1 MELRKKN
8 HKSYNSKP
16 KIKLKKILNDNL
28 FFKRSL
34 MLKMA
39 LSKNIKINTNY
50 KIDRLTTEKNLSYS
64 KMQDYN
70 DENTENKLYDKMMRK
85 KNLLYELEHIL
96 EDNTKKTEKFVESFK
111 DLKEENTKFI
121 TGYEDIKIPV
131 EDRIKKFIF
140 NTLKIF
146 RENQLDIKLKS
157 RNNTNNDLIEKENDL
172 NDLWAQNKA
181 AVKLFKQCPLTLNDE
196 KDIYFYYI
204 ANHLGEKINI
214 NEHKYIKYLKQIRDY
229 LDCLK
234 NKKMNSSSTP
244 KMKKNKKIF
253 GEKELN
259 EKRKNSISIKNIKK
273 IPLNK
278 IHNPNIKLYD
288 KNKNK
293 NDQEN
298 LIKLNDNYN
307 NNSNDSKFKN
317 TSRNNF
323 NSTQEYP
330 SKDTFN
336 IVSIS
341 NIDNNN
347 LFNIHKIKNLSC
359 NNTPY
364 NKNSNNNNISKNNI
378 TINKNNN
385 KKNID
390 DFILAEELNKCN
402 SSKRINYNYSNKS
415 NFQDLNN
422 ILHRISSDN
431 LSNIKK
437 NSLSRIN
444 MKKHTSSTKVVNQKK
459 HFTRNYNKSTTMN
472 LFKYINDIKTNNKNK
487 DFINALKNKE
497 KINHKSSQHLDQ
509 LDELKFLDDDESSP
523 INNRNNNSYNIVN
536 LYEKTKKNH
545 SLNNNNL
552 EEINK
557 FLKSKG
563 IRNEEILKKMQFNS
577 DEAFSSLKSK
587 TNKLNIE
594 AKTKAFFYG
603 IIPND
608 RKRKLEQLKDINI
621 KINQIEREYIKTL
634 IDKDLK
640 FNK

>member
-1 MELRKKN
+1 MELRKYFY
-8 HKSYNSKP
+8 KSYHAKP
-16 KIKLKKILNDNL
+16 KIKLKKILNDSL

-34 MLKMA
+34 ILKMA
-39 LSKNIKINTNY
+39 LNKNIKINTNY
-50 KIDRLTTEKNLSYS
+50 KINRLTEKNLSYS
-64 KMQDYN
+64 KKQDNN
-70 DENTENKLYDKMMRK
+70 DESFENKLYDKIMKK
-85 KNLLYELEHIL
+85 KNLLYELEKIL

-111 DLKEENTKFI
+111 DLKEENAKFI

-131 EDRIKKFIF
+131 EERIKKFIF

-146 RENQLDIKLKS
+146 SENKLDLQLKS
-157 RNNTNNDLIEKENDL
+157 RNNPNNNLIEKENDL

-204 ANHLGEKINI
+204 ANHLGEKLNI
-214 NEHKYIKYLKQIRDY
+214 NEHKYVKYMKQIKDY
-229 LDCLK
+229 LDYLK
-234 NKKMNSSSTP
+234 NQKASYSSTP
-244 KMKKNKKIF
+244 KKKKNKKNKKIF
-253 GEKELN
+253 KEKEIN
-259 EKRKNSISIKNIKK
+259 DNKKEKKDSIIKNIKK
-273 IPLNK
+273 IPLTK
-278 IHNPNIKLYD
+278 IQNTNIKLYA
-288 KNKNK
+288 KNKL

-298 LIKLNDNYN
+298 LIKSNDNCN

-341 NIDNNN
+341 NIDSNN

-364 NKNSNNNNISKNNI
+364 NKNSNNNINNL

-385 KKNID
+385 NE
-390 DFILAEELNKCN
+390 DFKLSEKINVCN
-402 SSKRINYNYSNKS
+402 SSKKINYNHNYNYSSKNS
-415 NFQDLNN
+415 FQDLNN

-431 LSNIKK
+431 LTNGKK
-437 NSLSRIN
+437 NSLSVIN
-444 MKKHTSSTKVVNQKK
+444 MRKQTSPKKTGNQDKI
-459 HFTRNYNKSTTMN
+459 FTRNYNKSTTMN
-472 LFKYINDIKTNNKNK
+472 FFKYINDMKRNEKNK
-487 DFINALKNKE
+487 DFINSIKNKE
-497 KINHKSSQHLDQ
+497 KINHKSSQHLDEFKI
-509 LDELKFLDDDESSP
+509 LDEDEP
-523 INNRNNNSYNIVN
+523 IKTRNNNSYDIVN
-536 LYEKTKKNH
+536 LYEKAKKNN
-545 SLNNNNL
+545 SLNKTNL

-563 IRNEEILKKMQFNS
+563 IKNEEILKGIQFNS
-577 DEAFSSLKSK
+577 DDAFTNLKSK

-603 IIPND
+603 FIPND
-608 RKRKLEQLKDINI
+608 RKRKLEQLKDINY

-634 IDKDLK
+634 IDKDLHI
-640 FNK
+640 NK